1 MSLDPDMIRFRRL
14 PELDQLEVLHASYG
28 AHPLPGHSH
37 ASFAIGVIEAGG
49 AQIQAH
55 GAPATG
61 SSGSL
66 VLLAPD
72 EMHTFQAFEAPG
84 WTCRMFYPSTA
95 LMRRALNELGHS
107 VAHVRFPHPA
117 VPDAELATAVRRL
130 THTLLHS
137 PSALERESQLV
148 WTLAQI
154 AARHAD
160 TRIALPPA
168 TREPVAVA
176 QVRAYLDAHYADQ
189 VTLDTLATVAH
200 LSSFHL
206 LRVFRD
212 YVGIPP
218 HAYLIQRRV
227 RAARALLL
235 DGRPIAEVALA
246 VGFTDQSHLNQH
258 FRRVIGLPPGQYL
271 KGSKNLQE

>member
-1 MSLDPDMIRFRRL
+1 MIQFRRL
-14 PELDQLEVLHASYG
+14 PELDQLEVLHARYS
-28 AHPLPGHSH
+28 AQPLPGHSH
-37 ASFAIGVIEAGG
+37 ASFAIGVIEAG
-49 AQIQAH
+49 AAHVQSH
-55 GAPATG
+55 GAPAAAPAG
-61 SSGSL
+61 NL
-66 VLLAPD
+66 MLLAP
-72 EMHTFQAFEAPG
+72 EEIHTFQAFEAPG

-95 LMRRALNELGHS
+95 LMRRALNELGHE
-107 VAHVRFPHPA
+107 AAQVRFSHITVA
-117 VPDAELATAVRRL
+117 DAELAMAVRRL

-137 PSALERESQLV
+137 PSALERESRLV

-154 AARHAD
+154 AARHTD
-160 TRIALPPA
+160 THIALPA
-168 TREPVAVA
+168 TMREPAAVA
-176 QVRAYLDAHYADQ
+176 QLRAYLDTHYADE

-200 LSSFHL
+200 LSPFHL

-212 YVGIPP
+212 HVGVPP

-235 DGRPIAEVALA
+235 DGHPIAEVALA

-258 FRRVIGLPPGQYL
+258 FRRVIGLPPGQYR